1 VARYGKEHK
10 EATRQRIVKTAGR
23 RLKKDGL
30 DGSGVSALMADAGL
44 TNGAF
49 YAHFESKDDLVAA
62 TIADQLQGQQV
73 LLRQLVDEPDGFT
86 RFVQAYLSPGHR
98 DDAEGGCPSGA
109 LLDELARSSPVI
121 RRAYSAGILGV
132 ADELAALMAPGAP
145 PAGRRKALGCIAILV
160 GSLQLARAIDD
171 PQESETVL
179 AEGARAISVL
189 LAAPEA

>member
-10 EATRQRIVKTAGR
+10 EATRRRIVKSAAR

-30 DGSGVSALMADAGL
+30 DGSGVTTLMADAGL

-49 YAHFESKDDLVAA
+49 YAHFGSKDDLVAA
-62 TIADQLQGQQV
+62 TVTDQLQEQQAM
-73 LLRQLVDEPDGFT
+73 LRQLADQPDGFL
-86 RFVQAYLSPGHR
+86 RFVRAYLSPGHR
-98 DDAEGGCPSGA
+98 DDPESGCPSGA

-132 ADELAALMAPGAP
+132 ADDMAALMAPGAP
-145 PAGRRKALGCIAILV
+145 ALERRKALGCIAILV

-171 PQESETVL
+171 PAESE
-179 AEGARAISVL
+179 SVL
-189 LAAPEA
+189 TEGVQAASALLTTPDA